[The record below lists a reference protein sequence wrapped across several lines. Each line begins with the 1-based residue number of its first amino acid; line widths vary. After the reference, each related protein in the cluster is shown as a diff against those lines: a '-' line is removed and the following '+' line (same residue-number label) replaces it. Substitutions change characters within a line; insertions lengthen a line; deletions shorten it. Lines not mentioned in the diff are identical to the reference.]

1 MIKDIAF
8 AWPQNFIKLSHKTA
22 LTEFLAKKKTKKT
35 DNIVLTKS
43 YAYWACRQLR
53 YKSE

>member
-22 LTEFLAKKKTKKT
+22 LTEFLRKKKT
-35 DNIVLTKS
+35 DNSVLTKS

-53 YKSE
+53 NKSE